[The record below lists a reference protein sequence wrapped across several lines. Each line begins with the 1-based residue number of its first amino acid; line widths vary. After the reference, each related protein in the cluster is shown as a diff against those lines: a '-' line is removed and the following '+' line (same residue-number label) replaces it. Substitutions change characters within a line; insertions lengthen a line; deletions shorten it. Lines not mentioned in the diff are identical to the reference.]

1 VLARGGPTAGV
12 RALAQARRVRVEYV
26 EGGKPMEEEI
36 FGAVSHFVMDQPG
49 SMLAPTSFID
59 YWYVD
64 YVFSFQAQKGRLDAW
79 SSAFQTIIH
88 SLKINPRWFA
98 KVVNVKE
105 ELAQQAI
112 RGIWSVGRIGE
123 SVARAGSSMRE
134 EQMRD

>member
-1 VLARGGPTAGV
+1 VLARSGPTAGV